1 MSKGASAIS
10 IIMALVLGFV
20 VGNIT
25 GSKAPAEPGSDVN
38 VEASNTPNS
47 GAAMVDA
54 ERIPVGNSPSLGP
67 ANALVTIV
75 EFSDF
80 QCPFCTRV
88 EETLRQIRTQ
98 YGNDVRIVWKNAPLP
113 FHNNAG
119 PAAEAAQEAFAQGGN
134 AKFWQMHDLL
144 YQNQQNLDTAT
155 LERLAQQVGLN
166 MARFRTA
173 MTNHTHQAAVERDK
187 TLAQAVGA
195 QGTPNFFINGT
206 QVTGAQPFDRFKTII
221 DQVLARAR
229 TIQPR
234 NRVYANMVADP
245 VPGAEPARPSQPDQ
259 PAPSEPDPA
268 QVLRVDVGNSP
279 VQGPNT
285 ALVTVVIF
293 SDFQCPF
300 CSRVNP
306 TMEALRTRYGQDI
319 RIVWKNEPLPFHD
332 KARPAAEL
340 AMEAFAQRGNAGFWQ
355 MHGILFEHQT
365 ALERTNLDQYAQQAG
380 LNMARYN
387 AAMTAHTHIAAIDAD
402 HAQAQRLEANG
413 TPHFFINGRRLVGAQ
428 PVEAFTRLIDEVK
441 TKAEEFMRT
450 HPGTTRANLYE
461 RMMAAADTT
470 IRRTGGGAA
479 PAAAAPAAPAADE
492 NRVYTVRPNPRAP
505 SFGPAN
511 ARVVIEHFS
520 DYQCPFCSRV
530 SSQIAQIRTRY
541 PTQVRFVWRDYPLP
555 FHNNAM
561 LAAEA
566 AQEAFAQRGNQG
578 FWRFHDH
585 LFENQ
590 AHIERADLE
599 RYAQEQGLDM
609 ARFRAA
615 LDGHTHQARVRD
627 DMAAADATGAQI
639 GTPAFFINGKFF
651 AGALPFE
658 EFQRRIDAALAA
670 PAAH

>member
-25 GSKAPAEPGSDVN
+25 GSKAPAEPGGVTA
-38 VEASNTPNS
+38 EASNTPNS

-530 SSQIAQIRTRY
+530 ASQIAQIRTRY

>member
-25 GSKAPAEPGSDVN
+25 GSKAPAEPGGEVAA
-38 VEASNTPNS
+38 EATANNANGPN
-47 GAAMVDA
+47 MVDA
-54 ERIPVGNSPSLGP
+54 ERVPVGNSPSLGP

-88 EETLRQIRTQ
+88 EDTLRQIRTQ

-113 FHNNAG
+113 FHNNAT
-119 PAAEAAQEAFAQGGN
+119 PAAEAAMEAFAQGGN
-134 AKFWQMHDLL
+134 AKFWQMHGLL
-144 YQNQQNLDTAT
+144 YQNQTNLDTAT
-155 LERLAQQVGLN
+155 LERLAGQIGLN

-173 MTNHTHQAAVERDK
+173 MTNHTHVASIDRDK
-187 TLAQAVGA
+187 ALAQAVSA

-245 VPGAEPARPSQPDQ
+245 VPGEA
-259 PAPSEPDPA
+259 PAPSPAQPQQRPAEPDPA
-268 QVLRVDVGNSP
+268 QVLRVPVGNSP

-285 ALVTVVIF
+285 ALVTVVVF

-306 TMEALRTRYGQDI
+306 TMDALRTRYGNDI

-332 KARPAAEL
+332 KARPSAEL

-355 MHGILFEHQT
+355 MHGILFQNQT
-365 ALERTNLDQYAQQAG
+365 ALDRPDLDRYAAQANL
-380 LNMARYN
+380 NIARYT
-387 AAMTAHTHIAAIDAD
+387 AAMASHTHIAGIDAD
-402 HAQAQRLEANG
+402 HALAQQLEANG
-413 TPHFFINGRRLVGAQ
+413 TPHFFVNGRRLVGAQ
-428 PVEAFTRLIDEVK
+428 PEAAFVTLIDEVK
-441 TKAEEFMRT
+441 TKAEEFMRS

-461 RMMAAADTT
+461 RMMAEADTT

-479 PAAAAPAAPAADE
+479 AAPTPAAPAEDE

-530 SSQIAQIRTRY
+530 ASQIAQIRTRY

-561 LAAEA
+561 AAAEA

-590 AHIERADLE
+590 QHIERADLE

-627 DMAAADATGAQI
+627 DMAAADASGAQI

-670 PAAH
+670 PAAR

>member
-1 MSKGASAIS
+1 MSKGAAAIS

-25 GSKAPAEPGSDVN
+25 GAKAPAEPGGDVTA
-38 VEASNTPNS
+38 EASAGTGNTNGPN
-47 GAAMVDA
+47 MVDA
-54 ERIPVGNSPSLGP
+54 ERIPVGTSPVDGP
-67 ANALVTIV
+67 NNALVTIV

-80 QCPFCTRV
+80 QCPFCSRV
-88 EETLRQIRTQ
+88 NDTVDQIKRQ

-113 FHNNAG
+113 FHNNAT
-119 PAAEAAQEAFAQGGN
+119 PAAEAAQEAFAQGGA
-134 AKFWQMHDLL
+134 AKFWQMHHLL
-144 YQNQQNLDTAT
+144 FQNQQNLDRAT
-155 LERLAQQVGLN
+155 LDRLAQQVGLN
-166 MARFRTA
+166 MTRYNAA
-173 MTNHTHQAAVERDK
+173 MNGHTHTAEIDRDK
-187 TLAQAVGA
+187 NLAQAVGA

-245 VPGAEPARPSQPDQ
+245 VPGEAPAQPQQPQQRP
-259 PAPSEPDPA
+259 AEPDPA
-268 QVLRVDVGNSP
+268 QVLRVPVGTSP
-279 VQGPNT
+279 VLGSNN
-285 ALVTVVIF
+285 ALVTVVVF

-300 CSRVNP
+300 CSRVE
-306 TMEALRTRYGQDI
+306 TTLSALRTRYGNDI
-319 RIVWKNEPLPFHD
+319 RFVWKNEPLPFHD
-332 KARPAAEL
+332 KARPAAEA
-340 AMEAFAQRGNAGFWQ
+340 AMEAFAQRSHAGFWTF
-355 MHGILFEHQT
+355 HDTLFSHQQNIDRPD
-365 ALERTNLDQYAQQAG
+365 LERYAQEQH
-380 LNMARYN
+380 LDMARFR
-387 AAMTAHTHIAAIDAD
+387 AALDGHTHQAQIDAD
-402 HAQAQRLEANG
+402 HQLAQSLEANG
-413 TPHFFINGRRLVGAQ
+413 TPHFFVNGRRIVGAQ
-428 PVEAFTRLIDEVK
+428 PEDAFVRLIDEAK
-441 TKAEEFMRT
+441 TAAETYIRT
-450 HPGTTRANLYE
+450 HPGTTRANVYE
-461 RMMAAADTT
+461 RMMAEADTT

-479 PAAAAPAAPAADE
+479 PQAAAPAPAQPDE
-492 NRVYTVRPNPRAP
+492 NHVYTVRPNAHAP

-530 SSQIAQIRTRY
+530 GPQVEQIRQRY
-541 PTQVRFVWRDYPLP
+541 GDRVRFVWRDYPLP
-555 FHNNAM
+555 FHDHAM

-578 FWRFHDH
+578 FWRFHDN
-585 LFENQ
+585 LFTNQ
-590 AHIERADLE
+590 QHIERADLE

-615 LDGHTHQARVRD
+615 LDGHTHQARIRD

-639 GTPAFFINGKFF
+639 GTPAFFIAGKFV

-670 PAAH
+670 AH

>member
-25 GSKAPAEPGSDVN
+25 GSKAPAEPGGEVAA
-38 VEASNTPNS
+38 EASANNANGPN
-47 GAAMVDA
+47 MVDA
-54 ERIPVGNSPSLGP
+54 ERIPVGNSPSQGP

-88 EETLRQIRTQ
+88 EDTLRQIRQQ

-113 FHNNAG
+113 FHNNAT
-119 PAAEAAQEAFAQGGN
+119 PAAEAAMEAFAQGGN

-155 LERLAQQVGLN
+155 LERLAGQVGLN

-173 MTNHTHQAAVERDK
+173 MSSHAHTASVDRDK
-187 TLAQAVGA
+187 ALAQAVGA

-245 VPGAEPARPSQPDQ
+245 VAGEAPAPSNPTPPARP
-259 PAPSEPDPA
+259 AEPDPA
-268 QVLRVDVGNSP
+268 QVLRVPVGNSP

-285 ALVTVVIF
+285 ALVTVVVF

-306 TMEALRTRYGQDI
+306 TMDALRTRYGNDI

-355 MHGILFEHQT
+355 MHGILFGNQT
-365 ALERTNLDQYAQQAG
+365 ALDRPDLDRYAAQAQ
-380 LNMARYN
+380 LNIPRYT
-387 AAMTAHTHIAAIDAD
+387 AAMAAHTHIPSIDAD
-402 HAQAQRLEANG
+402 HALAQQLEANG
-413 TPHFFINGRRLVGAQ
+413 TPHFFVNGRRLVGAQ
-428 PVEAFTRLIDEVK
+428 PEDAFVRLIDETK
-441 TKAEEFMRT
+441 TAALAFMAS

-479 PAAAAPAAPAADE
+479 AAPTPAAPAEDE
-492 NRVYTVRPNPRAP
+492 NRVYVVRPNPNAP

-530 SSQIAQIRTRY
+530 GPQVAQIRQRY
-541 PTQVRFVWRDYPLP
+541 GDRVRFVWRDYPLP
-555 FHNNAM
+555 FHPNAM
-561 LAAEA
+561 PAAEA
-566 AQEAFAQRGNQG
+566 AQEAFAQRGNAG

-590 AHIERADLE
+590 QHIERADLE

-615 LDGHTHQARVRD
+615 LDNHTHQARIRA
-627 DMAAADATGAQI
+627 DMAAADASGAQI
-639 GTPAFFINGKFF
+639 GTPAFFIAGKFV